1 MKWTNPL
8 SRMIDTQHILT
19 PFAIDRIGQ
28 PTGTGHVYMRI
39 VYVFGIRVAYFNVT
53 PF

>member
-19 PFAIDRIGQ
+19 PLAAERIKQ
-28 PTGTGHVYMRI
+28 PVGTGHVYMRI
-39 VYVFGIRVAYFNVT
+39 IYVFGIRVVYFNVT